1 MVISLS
7 VRSSSADFRQLHQSK
22 HSGRFF
28 GGCIGVAGDRRSG
41 RFVNDVETTTA
52 VKAIEERREAP
63 PQACPA
69 GEVLVDGICKPQPAH
84 VVTAAPIPPVP
95 AVTPAPAAPAAP
107 ARRPVS
113 LQSARRKQRWRE
125 PAPSVALPTRKPAY
139 EGPPPPPIYDQS
151 FRIGSWAQGF
161 GDYEHRTGSQN
172 ILFNCCTSRSY
183 AISPIPMTLDA
194 SSTTSSGGFVGG
206 LDFTKRG
213 LSGPQDGLLAGL
225 LGGYVWNNITVNT
238 SSLSSD
244 PTKVANGSSRT
255 TAQINGPSLG
265 LYATYFNGP
274 FSNEFLIKNDFLSL
288 SENWSGI
295 LGFRNL
301 QSHCDVAHI
310 PGS

>member
-1 MVISLS
+1 MASQAIGDLAG
-7 VRSSSADFRQLHQSK
+7 SST
-22 HSGRFF
+22 
-28 GGCIGVAGDRRSG
+28 I
-41 RFVNDVETTTA
+41 VETTTA

-84 VVTAAPIPPVP
+84 VVTPAPIPPAP

-107 ARRPVS
+107 APATRVVAKRPAKAKM
-113 LQSARRKQRWRE
+113 AR

-172 ILFNCCTSRSY
+172 TFFNCCTDPKLGNQ
-183 AISPIPMTLDA
+183 PIPMTLDA
-194 SSTTSSGGFVGG
+194 SSTTSSGGVVGG

-213 LSGPQDGLLAGL
+213 LTGPQDGLVAGL
-225 LGGYVWNNITVNT
+225 LGGYVWNNITINT
-238 SSLSSD
+238 SALSSD

-255 TAQINGPSLG
+255 TAQIDGPSLG
-265 LYATYFNGP
+265 LYATYFSGP

-295 LGFRNL
+295 LGFGTCNPTGTTIL
-301 QSHCDVAHI
+301 LVAY
-310 PGS
+310 SQDL